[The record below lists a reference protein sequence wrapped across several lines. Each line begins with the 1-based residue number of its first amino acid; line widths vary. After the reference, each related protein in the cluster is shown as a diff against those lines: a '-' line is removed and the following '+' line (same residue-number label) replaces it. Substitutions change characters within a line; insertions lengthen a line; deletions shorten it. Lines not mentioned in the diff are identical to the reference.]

1 MGRSVR
7 VLLRNGDEKTFEN
20 AEFQADFGARVLTV
34 YRKVEDEEE
43 SQESP
48 RESPDDDERDELA
61 RFAIDTVRFYEYFID
76 E

>member
-20 AEFQADFGARVLTV
+20 AAFQADFGTRVLTV

-43 SQESP
+43 SQESSH
-48 RESPDDDERDELA
+48 ESPNDDEREELA
-61 RFAIDTVRFYEYFID
+61 RFSIDTVRFYEYFID